1 MQRTEARKQEPEV
14 CTIVHF
20 SCLMHAWDDFSLWM
34 NTSLHEIQ
42 ITQLSTDGGGGVW
55 EGEQKEGNGTEKT
68 ELTFQ
73 CLEFHEGKNYLQ
85 LSLQPCN

>member
-1 MQRTEARKQEPEV
+1 
-14 CTIVHF
+14 
-20 SCLMHAWDDFSLWM
+20 M
-34 NTSLHEIQ
+34 NTSLHKIQ
-42 ITQLSTDGGGGVW
+42 ITQLSTDWGVGGERVW

-73 CLEFHEGKNYLQ
+73 CLEFQEGKNYLL